1 MLVNEK
7 LIHFSVILSACFQ
20 FSLRRLDILTS
31 FPDKLVFVTCKTS
44 IIMRLVSITSA
55 LKFVKNNR
63 KDGIFLNE
71 WPRAEDL
78 DEDKWI
84 GPSISVHSRTVHV
97 KMHSSLSHVLST
109 NPFIMLGER
118 TRNVK
123 LERTASF
130 LMRRFFCFALVSDLN
145 QLHFSGECAFLER
158 VVINTGDIPK
168 INIDTLRFDRVYI
181 SGSSA
186 SDSTLG
192 RCRSIIMNLCVLE
205 LSVLR
210 ELDSHPDF
218 DTLNSVVVVYQV
230 DRSRMKQYMR
240 TSVWLAD
247 GVPSGL
253 MQIVDCIDPHPRART
268 IGYQRMEICFNE
280 SIFVLRPHPG
290 DAGRFIS
297 VEPQTDPSEE

>member
-1 MLVNEK
+1 MFVNEK
-7 LIHFSVILSACFQ
+7 LLHLSVILSACFQ
-20 FSLRRLDILTS
+20 FSLGRLDILTL
-31 FPDKLVFVTCKTS
+31 FPDTLIFIIFQLLVA
-44 IIMRLVSITSA
+44 MRLVSITSSS
-55 LKFVKNNR
+55 KFVKINR

-84 GPSISVHSRTVHV
+84 GPALAVHSRTVHV
-97 KMHSSLSHVLST
+97 KMHSSLSQVLST
-109 NPFIMLGER
+109 NPFILLGER

-130 LMRRFFCFALVSDLN
+130 LLRRFFCFGLVSDLN
-145 QLHFSGECAFLER
+145 QLHFSGECASLER

-186 SDSTLG
+186 PDSTLK
-192 RCRSIIMNLCVLE
+192 RCRVITMNLCVLE

-210 ELDSHPDF
+210 ELDSHRDF
-218 DTLNSVVVVYQV
+218 ETNSSVVVVHQV
-230 DRSRMKQYMR
+230 DRVRMKQYMR
-240 TSVWLAD
+240 TSVWLTD
-247 GVPSGL
+247 GAPSGL

-268 IGYQRMEICFNE
+268 IGYQRMEIRFNE

-290 DAGRFIS
+290 DASKFTN
-297 VEPQTDPSEE
+297 VEPQTDSPEE